1 MRSATEQDS
10 TTAHDGRT
18 EDSGQPHLQV
28 QASTAAVAVAS
39 DIVPLARQS
48 DLTLLLA
55 SMVVSTQRVGRARA
69 ASASRSLTRG
79 QEGVARQ

>member
-1 MRSATEQDS
+1 MRSVTEQDS
-10 TTAHDGRT
+10 TTAHDGCT
-18 EDSGQPHLQV
+18 EGSDQPHLQL

-55 SMVVSTQRVGRARA
+55 SMVVSQRVGRARA
-69 ASASRSLTRG
+69 ASASRSLTRS